1 MRRHEPAVI
10 DLEEKKPPLWKRLL
24 PPMIVLLIIAGA
36 VFVVGTKLR
45 SSLRPPKL
53 PRAEDVR
60 SDILPEG
67 DSLAV
72 AVQWHLEAAS
82 AVGVAE
88 SVRVEVGL
96 GDGDVAQFSTVSS
109 QATVDTAIVPA
120 PPPGET
126 ATGYSCVA
134 AVRHG
139 RLGREKCTPWQ
150 FVRPSGETADSSGKA
165 TTGMKAPAAP
175 TRIKRIV
182 VQPEGVQVDPDM
194 NGRCAQWQREHPGS
208 SVWVETNRTAVPE
221 CTGPNGKPTVAQF
234 CAFAVLADGRKVAT
248 KSSEKIPY
256 CQRLFADW
264 GRERISD
271 LLRTSPGPG

>member
-1 MRRHEPAVI
+1 VRRHEPEVI
-10 DLEEKKPPLWKRLL
+10 DIEPKKKPALWKWLL
-24 PPMIVLLIIAGA
+24 PPLVMLFIIAGA
-36 VFVVGTKLR
+36 VFVVGGKLR
-45 SSLRPPKL
+45 GLTQPKL
-53 PRAEDVR
+53 PRTEDVR
-60 SDILPEG
+60 SDILPQG

-72 AVQWHLEAAS
+72 AVQWHLEVAA
-82 AVGVAE
+82 AVGMAE

-109 QATVDTAIVPA
+109 QETVDTAIVPA
-120 PPPGET
+120 PAPGQT
-126 ATGYSCVA
+126 ASGYSCVA

-150 FVRPSGETADSSGKA
+150 FVRPSGEVADSGGRTVAGARAA
-165 TTGMKAPAAP
+165 TPKVT
-175 TRIKRIV
+175 RIV

-194 NGRCAQWQREHPGS
+194 EGRCAQWQREHPGR

-248 KSSEKIPY
+248 RASEGVPY
-256 CQRLFADW
+256 CRRLFAEW
-264 GRERISD
+264 GRERISTV
-271 LLRTSPGPG
+271 LRTSPGPG

>member
-1 MRRHEPAVI
+1 MRRHEPEVI
-10 DLEEKKPPLWKRLL
+10 DIDAKKPARWKWFL
-24 PPMIVLLIIAGA
+24 PPIVGLLILAGA
-36 VFVVGTKLR
+36 IFVVGGKLR
-45 SSLRPPKL
+45 GLRQPKL
-53 PRAEDVR
+53 PSTEDVR

-72 AVQWHLEAAS
+72 AVQWHLEAA
-82 AVGVAE
+82 AEVGMAE

-96 GDGDVAQFSTVSS
+96 GDGDVAQFSTVSG
-109 QATVDTAIVPA
+109 QETVDTAIVPA
-120 PPPGET
+120 PAPGQT

-150 FVRPSGETADSSGKA
+150 FVRPSGEAADSGKPILGA
-165 TTGMKAPAAP
+165 RGAPQV
-175 TRIKRIV
+175 RRIV

-194 NGRCAQWQREHPGS
+194 EGRCAQWQREHPGR
-208 SVWVETNRTAVPE
+208 SVWVETNRTAIPD

-248 KSSEKIPY
+248 KASEGVPY
-256 CQRLFADW
+256 CQRLFAEW
-264 GRERISD
+264 GRERISAVF
-271 LLRTSPGPG
+271 RTSAGPG

>member
-1 MRRHEPAVI
+1 MRRHEPEVI
-10 DLEEKKPPLWKRLL
+10 DLEPKKKPALWKWLL
-24 PPMIVLLIIAGA
+24 PPILMLGIIAGA
-36 VFVVGTKLR
+36 VFVLSGKLR
-45 SSLRPPKL
+45 GLTQPRL
-53 PRAEDVR
+53 PSTEDVR

-72 AVQWHLEAAS
+72 AVEWHLEAAS
-82 AVGVAE
+82 AGGVAE

-109 QATVDTAIVPA
+109 QETVDTAIVPA
-120 PPPGET
+120 PAPGQT

-150 FVRPSGETADSSGKA
+150 FVRPTGEVGDSVGKA
-165 TTGMKAPAAP
+165 SASAPAAA
-175 TRIKRIV
+175 RVKRIV
-182 VQPEGVQVDPDM
+182 VQPEGVQVDPDTE
-194 NGRCAQWQREHPGS
+194 GRCAQWQREHPGR

-234 CAFAVLADGRKVAT
+234 CA
-248 KSSEKIPY
+248 
-256 CQRLFADW
+256 
-264 GRERISD
+264 
-271 LLRTSPGPG
+271 

>member
-1 MRRHEPAVI
+1 
-10 DLEEKKPPLWKRLL
+10 
-24 PPMIVLLIIAGA
+24 
-36 VFVVGTKLR
+36 
-45 SSLRPPKL
+45 
-53 PRAEDVR
+53 
-60 SDILPEG
+60 
-67 DSLAV
+67 V

-109 QATVDTAIVPA
+109 QEIVDTAIVPA
-120 PPPGET
+120 PAPGQT

-150 FVRPSGETADSSGKA
+150 FVRPSGEASDSGGKTVA
-165 TTGMKAPAAP
+165 GTRAAP
-175 TRIKRIV
+175 RIKRIV
-182 VQPEGVQVDPDM
+182 VQPDGVQVDPDM
-194 NGRCAQWQREHPGS
+194 EGRCAQWQREHPGR

-248 KSSEKIPY
+248 RASEGVPY
-256 CQRLFADW
+256 CQRLFAEW
-264 GRERISD
+264 GRERISTRS
-271 LLRTSPGPG
+271 RTASGAG

>member
-1 MRRHEPAVI
+1 
-10 DLEEKKPPLWKRLL
+10 
-24 PPMIVLLIIAGA
+24 
-36 VFVVGTKLR
+36 VVGGKLR
-45 SSLRPPKL
+45 GLTQPKL
-53 PRAEDVR
+53 PSTEDVR

-82 AVGVAE
+82 EVGMAE

-96 GDGDVAQFSTVSS
+96 GDGDQAQFSTVSS
-109 QATVDTAIVPA
+109 QETADTAIVPA
-120 PPPGET
+120 PAPGQT

-150 FVRPSGETADSSGKA
+150 FVRPSGVAADSGGKTA
-165 TTGMKAPAAP
+165 AGARAP
-175 TRIKRIV
+175 TRVKQIV

-194 NGRCAQWQREHPGS
+194 QGRCAQWQRDHPGT

-248 KSSEKIPY
+248 RASERIPY
-256 CQRLFADW
+256 CERLFAEW
-264 GRERISD
+264 GRERISAA
-271 LLRTSPGPG
+271 LRTSPGPG

>member
-1 MRRHEPAVI
+1 VRRHEPEVI
-10 DLEEKKPPLWKRLL
+10 DIEAKKKPALWKWLL
-24 PPMIVLLIIAGA
+24 PPIVMLLIIAGA
-36 VFVVGTKLR
+36 VFVVGGKLR
-45 SSLRPPKL
+45 RLTPKL
-53 PRAEDVR
+53 PSTEDVR
-60 SDILPEG
+60 SDILAEG

-72 AVQWHLEAAS
+72 AVQWHMEASS

-96 GDGDVAQFSTVSS
+96 GDGDVAQFSTVPS

-120 PPPGET
+120 PAPGQT
-126 ATGYSCVA
+126 ANGYSCVA

-150 FVRPSGETADSSGKA
+150 FVRPSGEAVDSGGRATASA
-165 TTGMKAPAAP
+165 HPP
-175 TRIKRIV
+175 PRVKRIV

-194 NGRCAQWQREHPGS
+194 EGRCAEWQREHPGR

-234 CAFAVLADGRKVAT
+234 CAFALLADGRRVAT
-248 KSSEKIPY
+248 KASEGVPY
-256 CQRLFADW
+256 CQRLFAEW
-264 GRERISD
+264 GRERISAA
-271 LLRTSPGPG
+271 LRTLPGPG